1 MRISDWS
8 SDVCSSDLIDDL
20 GLGELLEAFDALL
33 AADTGL
39 LGPAERDIERHVEMF
54 VHPHRARLDLQ
65 CDMET
70 ALGIIG
76 PDRTA
81 QPIFTVIGATDDVL
95 DRVIGQHRDRR
106 AKLDRKSTR
115 LNSSH

>member
-8 SDVCSSDLIDDL
+8 SDVCSSDLTEVPSKPFAQKSRIAGASASCVQNSRGRPLRALWSAPAIRPGQSAASCRNPVGDIDDL
-20 GLGELLEAFDALL
+20 VLGELLEAFDALL

-65 CDMET
+65 
-70 ALGIIG
+70 
-76 PDRTA
+76 R
-81 QPIFTVIGATDDVL
+81 
-95 DRVIGQHRDRR
+95 
-106 AKLDRKSTR
+106 
-115 LNSSH
+115 